1 MQKARTTPSTVP
13 IKPKPSK
20 LPACRIDF
28 SVICPHCQ
36 VQMTPVHSHYQCMK
50 CGWRDSCCF

>member
-1 MQKARTTPSTVP
+1 VP

-20 LPACRIDF
+20 LPACRVDF

>member
-1 MQKARTTPSTVP
+1 MAEPVRPAS
-13 IKPKPSK
+13 PKPAAPRK
-20 LPACRIDF
+20 QTCRVDF
-28 SVICPHCQ
+28 SVTCPHCQ